1 MAREPEIEDLCNC
14 LNTMGA
20 KIKGIGT
27 SRLEV
32 QGTEILGTTSYS
44 IIPDRIEAGTFLIS
58 ALITKGKL
66 KINNAIASHLTS
78 PINILKKMGAKCIVR
93 KKYII
98 VNGKKSFLKPAHIKT
113 GPYPAFPTDLQ
124 AQFMSLL
131 AIVNGNSSI
140 QENVFK
146 NRFMH
151 VSELNR
157 LGAIINVKKNKSII
171 KGVNKLIGAP
181 IMANDLRASVSLVLA
196 GLVAEGETKI
206 SRIYHLD
213 RGYEKIEN
221 KLNNCG
227 AKIKRIG

>member
-1 MAREPEIEDLCNC
+1 
-14 LNTMGA
+14 
-20 KIKGIGT
+20 
-27 SRLEV
+27 
-32 QGTEILGTTSYS
+32 
-44 IIPDRIEAGTFLIS
+44 
-58 ALITKGKL
+58 
-66 KINNAIASHLTS
+66 
-78 PINILKKMGAKCIVR
+78 
-93 KKYII
+93 
-98 VNGKKSFLKPAHIKT
+98 
-113 GPYPAFPTDLQ
+113 
-124 AQFMSLL
+124 
-131 AIVNGNSSI
+131 
-140 QENVFK
+140 
-146 NRFMH
+146 MH